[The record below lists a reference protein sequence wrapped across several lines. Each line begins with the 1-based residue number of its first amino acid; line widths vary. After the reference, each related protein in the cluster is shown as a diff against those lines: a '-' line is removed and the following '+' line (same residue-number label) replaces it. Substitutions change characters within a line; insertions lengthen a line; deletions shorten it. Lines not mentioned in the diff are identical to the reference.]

1 MMKQDSWTGSLSS
14 ATLFLGII
22 GERPPCFRSKR
33 KTKGKH
39 FLVVTFPIYWQ
50 SSTGIYPKASYT
62 RDSLQ
67 HKWAGDIGGKME
79 ALVVKGIQMGS
90 SRVYQ
95 VNLVTLGCIIKVKWW
110 WRMKMANHGTIE
122 GTNCYKTKG
131 HLGPWYLMKM
141 VNHETIDRGL
151 IVARPRVILVH
162 GI

>member
-67 HKWAGDIGGKME
+67 HKWAGDIGGNME

-95 VNLVTLGCIIKVKWW
+95 VNLVTLGCRIKVKWW
-110 WRMKMANHGTIE
+110 WIMEMTNYEAKE
-122 GTNCYKTKG
+122 GGIT
-131 HLGPWYLMKM
+131 
-141 VNHETIDRGL
+141 
-151 IVARPRVILVH
+151 VAKPRVINKTGNRCSLLH
-162 GI
+162 PPSDLSKFDRML